1 MFMVTGMNTAQ
12 LFDPDRR
19 SKAPLVL
26 IVCLAVLMGAS
37 LLASLTQK
45 NFGSVIVSNV
55 SYLNNNGIPLRAKL
69 LKPLSAAKSHA
80 APGVVYIHG
89 YQNNRETS
97 DAYCI
102 ELARR
107 GIVVLEIDAIGRGNS
122 GIPGQLDDPDFDPSY
137 GGKTSLNY
145 LLSLPYVDTDRI
157 GLMGHSLGAAM
168 VYSMAL
174 KNPAIKALVISG
186 FAYRDDASTQLP
198 KNMLM
203 IFGKYDEF
211 RKRMTATRD
220 FEKEWMQTSQTRN
233 VFPVQNPKIGMTYG
247 NFETGT
253 ARRVFMPHI
262 THLQQSHSKASVAE
276 ALEWINRALQPGK
289 ENWIPS
295 NRQIWQIK
303 EWSTLA
309 AMLAGFASLLPLGLM
324 LLRSSFFSSLQIQ
337 VLGNYGCGG
346 KPYIRSAILN
356 AVLMLLY
363 FPIIFTLFGVH
374 VYLVQIDRAF
384 PLMMTN
390 GIVWWFLW
398 INIIGF
404 IFFRRWFKKQNR
416 ASGLTLYDLGLSH
429 QKDRFA
435 IDAVQISKT
444 VLLAAILFLFA
455 YLIEHT
461 LESIFLVDYRFIFPF
476 ASDLTAYRMKLW
488 LSYFPFLAVGFLL
501 MGVFLHGQLRR
512 PLKSNWRLTF
522 INWSAFNILVLVI
535 PLVLLLIFQ
544 YLPLFTIGT
553 IPLVGPGGMFIAF
566 THNLFHIIGVL
577 IMVIPV
583 STWFYQITG
592 KIYLGAL
599 LNAALVTWMFVSSQV
614 VAPIPV

>member
-1 MFMVTGMNTAQ
+1 MNTIQ

-26 IVCLAVLMGAS
+26 IVCLTILMGAS
-37 LLASLTQK
+37 LLASLTQQS
-45 NFGSVIVSNV
+45 FGRVFVSNV
-55 SYLNNNGIPLRAKL
+55 SYLNYNGIPLRAKL
-69 LKPLSAAKSHA
+69 LKPLSAAKTRP

-89 YQNNRETS
+89 YQNNRETG

-107 GIVVLEIDAIGRGNS
+107 GIVVLEIDAVGRGNS
-122 GIPGQLDDPDFDPSY
+122 GIPGQLDDPDFDSSF

-145 LLSLPYVDTDRI
+145 LLSLPDVDTQRI
-157 GLMGHSLGAAM
+157 GLMGHSLGAEM
-168 VYSMAL
+168 VYNIAL
-174 KNPAIKALVISG
+174 KNPAVKALVISG
-186 FAYRDDASTQLP
+186 FAYRDDASTQMP

-220 FEKEWMQTSQTRN
+220 FEKEWMQTPQTRN
-233 VFPVQNPKIGMTYG
+233 VFPVQNPKIGATYG

-253 ARRVFMPHI
+253 ARRVFVPHI

-276 ALEWINRALQPGK
+276 ALDWIKYALQPAQ

-309 AMLAGFASLLPLGLM
+309 AMLAGFACLLPLGLM
-324 LLRSSFFSSLQIQ
+324 LLRASFFSSLQIK
-337 VLGNYGCGG
+337 VFGNYVCTG
-346 KPYIRSAILN
+346 KPYMRSAILN
-356 AVLMLLY
+356 GVLMSLY
-363 FPIIFTLFGVH
+363 FPIIFVLFGVH
-374 VYLVQIDRAF
+374 VYLIQIDKAF

-404 IFFRRWFKKQNR
+404 IFFRRWFRKQNR
-416 ASGLTLYDLGLSH
+416 ANGLTLYELGLSY
-429 QKDRFA
+429 QKDRFD
-435 IDAVQISKT
+435 IDAVQIGKT

-461 LESIFLVDYRFIFPF
+461 LESIFLVDFRFIFPF
-476 ASDLTAYRMKLW
+476 ASDLTAYRVRLW
-488 LSYFPFLAVGFLL
+488 FTYFPLLLVGFLL
-501 MGVFLHGQLRR
+501 MGIFLHGQLRR
-512 PLKSNWRLTF
+512 PPKSTWWLTL
-522 INWSAFNILVLVI
+522 ISWSAHNILVIVI
-535 PLVLLLIFQ
+535 PLLLLLIFQ
-544 YLPLFTIGT
+544 YVPLFTIGT
-553 IPLVGPGGMFIAF
+553 IPLVGPGGVFIAF
-566 THNLFHIIGVL
+566 THNLFHMIGVL
-577 IMVIPV
+577 IMVLPI
-583 STWFYQITG
+583 STWFFQITG
-592 KIYLGAL
+592 KIYLGAV

-614 VAPIPV
+614 VAPIPI